1 MERYEEFEQYLRA
14 EEPDKVQRAKN
25 WSIAI
30 GLQDVDG
37 IHPSDF
43 LLKQAKEN
51 IEGNITREQVR
62 KNIEEYYKEKSVR
75 EEAIKNRTFEAD
87 NVIERI
93 NTLLAEKAF
102 TFSPAELRHI
112 HEYLFKGID
121 KRAGVFRDYNIT
133 KNQWIL
139 DGESIEYGRAGNLT
153 ELLNFD
159 FIEEKKFDYSS
170 HSSSEALNHIARFI
184 SGIWQIHPFGEG
196 NTRTTAVFLI
206 KYLKS
211 FGFNVDNESFA
222 KHSWYFRN
230 ALVRS
235 QYENIP
241 KGIHRT
247 FEPLERF
254 LNHTVFGTK
263 ADLRNRTLHIRW
275 KNEEQ
280 FSELNSS
287 KPQNEVLKIPKPQN
301 GVLETPNL
309 FDYNQ
314 LEGLATKLTIKEM
327 AVIKMIAENNR
338 ISIKELAGK
347 PGMSKGTVDRIIKSL
362 KEKGVL
368 QRVGAKNNSTWKIIL
383 LEEKGDGF

>member
-37 IHPSDF
+37 IRPSDF
-43 LLKQAKEN
+43 LLQQAKEN
-51 IEGNITREQVR
+51 IEGNISREQVR
-62 KNIEEYYKEKSVR
+62 KNIEEYYKKKSVR

-102 TFSPAELRHI
+102 TFSPSELRHI
-112 HEYLFKGID
+112 HEFLFKGLD
-121 KRAGVFRDYNIT
+121 KRAGVYRDYNIT

-139 DGESIEYGRAGNLT
+139 DGDTIEYGRAGNLT

-159 FIEEKKFDYSS
+159 FSEEKKFDFTN
-170 HSSSEALNHIARFI
+170 HSSLKALNHIARFI

-196 NTRTTAVFLI
+196 NTRTTAVFLL

-222 KHSWYFRN
+222 KHSWFFRN

-254 LNHTVFGTK
+254 LNHAVFGTP

-280 FSELNSS
+280 ISEIQSL
-287 KPQNEVLKIPKPQN
+287 KPQNEVWKNTKPQN
-301 GVLETPNL
+301 GVLDHPTLIDLKQIENL
-309 FDYNQ
+309 
-314 LEGLATKLTIKEM
+314 ETKLTIKEM
-327 AVIKMIAENNR
+327 AVIKLIAENNH
-338 ISIKELAGK
+338 ISLKELASK
-347 PGMSKGTVDRIIKSL
+347 PGLSKGTVDRIIKSL

-368 QRVGAKNNSTWKIIL
+368 QRIGSKNNSTWVIKSFYDKTI
-383 LEEKGDGF
+383 E